1 MHTTSKLFL
10 FFLKLNKKEEI
21 NGHDLAQA
29 LNYLARH
36 EVKEGGPYYDE
47 QHQIDLGLN
56 VLIAIF
62 LKKQQ
67 VSLPNLDKLIKKAI
81 KENKINSKYFSSTT
95 DLKKLCSN
103 LYFTEKKLSKD
114 IDDKFLKNIRKEAS
128 KRFEKLNPEFKK
140 LAQDAINR
148 TIKNNRDG
156 QMSLMPYF
164 FKKALGKKGD
174 KLNDLL
180 IAELGLANTFFW
192 TAFIIYDDFWDE
204 DEKAAPKLLPVAN
217 FLARSYIS
225 YFNKVLSSDNQFT
238 DFFTNLM
245 NKLDMA
251 NTWETLH
258 CRTKVENNLFYI
270 PKRLPNYQD
279 YTKKFEPASGHILGC
294 VALMIKLGYKIN
306 NKEIN
311 NLVSYFKNYL
321 IAMQI
326 NDDAHDLQ
334 EDLSR
339 GHLSTVVVMFLHD
352 WQKKY
357 PEQKIIDLK
366 NDLEKI
372 QQLFWFTTVKKS
384 CRLTISYTTKARKA
398 LAALD
403 FLENPEYLE
412 KFINISEKVAKTAS
426 FEQKKSLD
434 LLQAL

>member
-1 MHTTSKLFL
+1 MRTTSKLFL
-10 FFLKLNKKEEI
+10 FFLKQNEKEEI

-29 LNYLARH
+29 LNYLAKY

-47 QHQIDLGLN
+47 QHSVDLGLN
-56 VLIAIF
+56 VLIAAF
-62 LKKQQ
+62 LKKQK
-67 VSLPNLDKLIKKAI
+67 VTLPNLDRLIKKAI
-81 KENKINSKYFSSTT
+81 KENEINSKYFSSTA

-103 LYFTEKKLSKD
+103 LYLTEKELLKQT
-114 IDDKFLKNIRKEAS
+114 DDKFLKNIKKEAD
-128 KRFEKLNPEFKK
+128 KLFKKLNPEFKK
-140 LAQDAINR
+140 LAQDAIDR

-164 FKKALGKKGD
+164 FKKALGKNGKQ
-174 KLNDLL
+174 LNDLL
-180 IAELGLANTFFW
+180 IAKLGLANTFFW

-225 YFNKVLSSDNQFT
+225 YFNKVLPGNNQFT

-245 NKLDMA
+245 DKLDSA

-258 CRTKVENNLFYI
+258 CRTKVEDNLFYI
-270 PKRLPNYQD
+270 PKRLPSYQN
-279 YTKKFEPASGHILGC
+279 YTKKFEPASGHVLGC
-294 VALMIKLGYKIN
+294 VTLMMKLGYKIN
-306 NKEIN
+306 SKDIN
-311 NLVSYFKNYL
+311 NLLDYFKNYL

-357 PEQKIIDLK
+357 PEQKIINLK

-372 QQLFWFTTVKKS
+372 QQLFWFTTIKKS
-384 CRLTISYTTKARKA
+384 CKLTISYTTKARKS
-398 LAALD
+398 LAIMS
-403 FLENPEYLE
+403 FLENPQYLE
-412 KFINISEKVAKTAS
+412 RFINISEKVAKDAQT
-426 FEQKKSLD
+426 EYKKSLD

>member
-1 MHTTSKLFL
+1 MKTASKLFL
-10 FFLKLNKKEEI
+10 FFLKLNKKTEI
-21 NGHDLAQA
+21 PGHDLAQA
-29 LNYLARH
+29 LNYLAQY
-36 EVKEGGPYYDE
+36 EIKEGGPYYDE
-47 QHQIDLGLN
+47 QHDIDLGLN

-62 LKKQQ
+62 LKKQK
-67 VSLPNLDKLIKKAI
+67 VTLPNLDKLIKKAI
-81 KENKINSKYFSSTT
+81 KENQIKSKYFSNAS

-103 LYFTEKKLSKD
+103 LYLKEKKLPPETEN
-114 IDDKFLKNIRKEAS
+114 KFLNNIIKEAF

-140 LAQDAINR
+140 LAKDAIDR

-156 QMSLMPYF
+156 QMSLMPYY
-164 FKKALGKKGD
+164 FKKALGKKGRHLSD
-174 KLNDLL
+174 SL

-225 YFNKVLSSDNQFT
+225 YFNKVLPNNQQFT
-238 DFFTNLM
+238 NFFTDLM
-245 NKLDMA
+245 DRLDSA

-258 CRTKVENNLFYI
+258 CRTRIKNNLFYI
-270 PKRLPNYQD
+270 PKHLPNYQD

-294 VALMIKLGYKIN
+294 IALMVKLGYKI
-306 NKEIN
+306 KDQEIN
-311 NLVSYFKNYL
+311 NLISYFKNYL

-339 GHLSTVVVMFLHD
+339 GHLSTVAVMFLHD

-357 PEQKIIDLK
+357 PDQKVIDLK

-384 CRLTISYTTKARKA
+384 CRLTISYTSKARKS
-398 LAALD
+398 LAAMN
-403 FLENPEYLE
+403 FLENPQYLE
-412 KFINISEKVAKTAS
+412 KFINISENVAKTAS

>member
-1 MHTTSKLFL
+1 MRTTSQLFS
-10 FFLKLNKKEEI
+10 FFLKLNKKTEI
-21 NGHDLAQA
+21 NGRDLAQT
-29 LNYLARH
+29 LNYLAKY

-47 QHQIDLGLN
+47 QHNIDLGLN
-56 VLIAIF
+56 VLIATL
-62 LKKQQ
+62 LKKQK
-67 VSLPNLDKLIKKAI
+67 VSLPSLDKLIKKAI
-81 KENKINSKYFSSTT
+81 KTNEIKSKYFSDTT
-95 DLKKLCSN
+95 DLKKMCSN
-103 LYFTEKKLSKD
+103 LYLREKKLTKETDD
-114 IDDKFLKNIRKEAS
+114 IFLNNIKKAANSRL
-128 KRFEKLNPEFKK
+128 EKLNPEFKK
-140 LAQDAINR
+140 LASDAINR

-156 QMSLMPYF
+156 QMSLMPYY
-164 FKKALGKKGD
+164 FKKALGKKGN

-192 TAFIIYDDFWDE
+192 TAFIVYDDFWDE

-225 YFNKVLSSDNQFT
+225 YFNKVLPNDNQFT
-238 DFFTNLM
+238 NFFTDLM
-245 NKLDMA
+245 DKLDSA

-270 PKRLPNYQD
+270 PKHLPNYQD

-294 VALMIKLGYKIN
+294 VALMIKIGYKIN
-306 NKEIN
+306 SKEIN
-311 NLVSYFKNYL
+311 NLIGYFKNYL

-339 GHLSTVVVMFLHD
+339 GHLSTVAVMFLHD

-357 PEQKIIDLK
+357 PEQKTIDLK

-384 CRLTISYTTKARKA
+384 CRLTISYTTKARKL
-398 LAALD
+398 LANMD